1 MVYLP
6 AVFVISIKGSDPMK
20 ICFIGACG
28 HSRQAYTYLLTRP
41 DVQIV
46 GYAPGSDHE
55 TKVPVFAQQLPFYE
69 DYRVMLDQLQPDYA
83 VVSPVFGLT
92 ASVIMECAQRK
103 IHVFSEKPVATT
115 LADLEAVE
123 KAVQES
129 GIRFCAMHYLR
140 YDPAFFE
147 GAKLVRSG
155 AIGDVKMVTAQKS
168 YKYDTRPAWYA
179 DADLYGGT
187 IPWVGIHA
195 IDWMYAFTGKRFL
208 SVTTQTVGENPEM
221 AALCQFALEDGV
233 IGSMNLDFYRPKGA
247 ATHGDDRI
255 RCVGTKGVLEVSDG
269 KITLITEA
277 ETVVTEPKD
286 APELLQLF
294 LDEAGAISPE
304 EIFYLTRVA
313 LVAKTGGSL

>member
-1 MVYLP
+1 
-6 AVFVISIKGSDPMK
+6 MK

-28 HSRQAYTYLLTRP
+28 HARQAYEYLKTRQ
-41 DVQIV
+41 DVQLL
-46 GYAPGSDHE
+46 GFAPGSDHE
-55 TKVPVFAQQLPFYE
+55 TKIPTFAQALPYYA
-69 DYRVMLDQLQPDYA
+69 DYRAMLDDLQPDYA

-92 ASVIMECAQRK
+92 ASVILECAKRK

-115 LADLEAVE
+115 LNDLETVE
-123 KAVQES
+123 KAVHEN

-140 YDPAFFE
+140 YDPAFYE

-168 YKYDTRPAWYA
+168 YKYGVRPAWYN

-195 IDWMYAFTGKRFL
+195 IDWMYCFTGKRFL
-208 SVTTQTVGENPEM
+208 SVTTQTVGANPEM
-221 AALCQFALEDGV
+221 AALCQFVMDDGV
-233 IGSMNLDFYRPKGA
+233 IGAMNLDFYRPKGA
-247 ATHGDDRI
+247 STHGDDRI
-255 RCVGTKGVLEVSDG
+255 RCVGTRGALEVSGG
-269 KITLITEA
+269 KITLITDA
-277 ETVVTEPKD
+277 ETAVIEPKK

-294 LDEAGAISPE
+294 LDDADAISPD